1 MGMFRPDKRR
11 KVPGINTSSLPD
23 LIFTIL
29 FFFMIVTNMRNS
41 NPHMPLMY
49 PQGKSLEKNV
59 RAQLSHYIYVGMKD
73 GNEYVQLDDKEIRMS
88 DLESCLIEIV
98 RHTEEDLR
106 PQLSLSLGIDGHM
119 PMGIVEKV
127 RMAIKR
133 CGILH
138 VNYIGKEATAN

>member
-41 NPHMPLMY
+41 NPHTALLY
-49 PQGKSLEKNV
+49 PEGKTLEKNM
-59 RAQLSHYIYVGMKD
+59 RSQLSHYIYVGMKD
-73 GNEYVQLDDKEIRMS
+73 GKEYVQLDDKEIRLS
-88 DLESCLIEIV
+88 DLETCLMETV
-98 RHTEEDLR
+98 RRTEEDLR
-106 PQLSLSLGIDGHM
+106 PQLSLSLGIDGQM

-127 RMAIKR
+127 RVAIKKS
-133 CGILH
+133 GILH
-138 VNYIGKEATAN
+138 VNYIGKETTAN

>member
-41 NPHMPLMY
+41 NPHTPLLY
-49 PQGKSLEKNV
+49 PEGKSLEKNV
-59 RAQLSHYIYVGMKD
+59 RSQLSHYIYMGMRNGK
-73 GNEYVQLDDKEIRMS
+73 EYMQLDDKEIHLN
-88 DLESCLIEIV
+88 DLENCLMEIV

-106 PQLSLSLGIDGHM
+106 PQLSLSLGIDEHM

-127 RMAIKR
+127 RIAVKR

-138 VNYIGKEATAN
+138 INYMGKETTGN